1 MIHSSGIASARGTA
15 VRPSLSSDFWLYVGL
30 PSLFIGAQVLIHL
43 INGSDLVCVTLMGLT
58 LAIGVVIL
66 NTGGL
71 RDTIGLISM
80 IYIAKY
86 VGVASPVKIFLGQTL
101 ESNLSHPRDAFLMT
115 FLSTVEL
122 YAAYR
127 LTSRYHFR
135 LVLLKEKP
143 YRQYLKALFWVAYP
157 LGALSFLIG
166 ACIPSYASTAGE
178 GFQTFMLPIL
188 IAAVVARTAYVIS
201 DPSGSRELD
210 GPLVFMIGSSFF
222 LAFIANLK
230 FVAVIMITAYA
241 VTIVV
246 RKGSASLKLILL
258 GGGGLGLALVVIFP
272 LINLMRASN
281 SSSFGGRSMKE
292 RTIVE
297 KLDSIKVFFETQE
310 LSAYLESYEDGAR
323 QASSHYPY
331 FGNTGS
337 YGTFLERVG
346 MVQHVDIIKSG
357 IDSNG
362 ELGIWPAGWAFQ
374 HAVPRV
380 LNGEKTQD
388 AMCDMMFAHAG
399 ILPKGFKNDLTL
411 GMVAGSYVM
420 YGWSGVVTIPFILFT
435 CFFLQQRL
443 WAGNS
448 TTNLWAIVLLVD
460 FFNAFTEAEPSFF
473 IEHRIREFPL
483 HFLALYVTHQVAC
496 VALRL
501 FPGRQPA
508 LTR

>member
-331 FGNTGS
+331 FGNTG
-337 YGTFLERVG
+337 
-346 MVQHVDIIKSG
+346 
-357 IDSNG
+357 
-362 ELGIWPAGWAFQ
+362 IWPAGWAFQ

-473 IEHRIREFPL
+473 IEHLIREFPL